1 MSILPVWFVVF
12 ERFQLLDVSGPLQ
25 VFATA
30 NDELR
35 LAGRAPVYRTRVLA
49 AQAGAGGSPGGL
61 AGAAEARPRLFFTS

>member
-35 LAGRAPVYRTRVLA
+35 LADRAPVYRTRVLA
-49 AQAGAGGSPGGL
+49 AQAGPVASSSGL
-61 AGAAEARPRLFFTS
+61 AVQAEAWP